1 MARIILK
8 SRYLRAGS
16 KQHSEHLIQYIA
28 KREGVQK
35 IDDTWK
41 HQPATKE
48 QRKLIGELLRD
59 FPEVKDSFEY
69 ADYLAKSNKGTAS
82 ELISRAIDDNVDLIG
97 KRENYVLYIAKRPR
111 AEQHGTHVYLP
122 MRMYRSTILKW
133 RRRSQI
139 TTAMCGRISFL
150 CVGRMRP
157 ALATTTPMLG
167 ETSCALKLKP
177 LRRT

>member
-97 KRENYVLYIAKRPR
+97 KRENYVSYVPEYSFDFRALTITLIIFVFTYELVMYLYSRSIKRLS
-111 AEQHGTHVYLP
+111 VK
-122 MRMYRSTILKW
+122 SI
-133 RRRSQI
+133 
-139 TTAMCGRISFL
+139 
-150 CVGRMRP
+150 
-157 ALATTTPMLG
+157 ML
-167 ETSCALKLKP
+167 E
-177 LRRT
+177 

>member
-1 MARIILK
+1 MK

-16 KQHSEHLIQYIA
+16 RQHSEHLIQYIA

-97 KRENYVLYIAKRPR
+97 KRENYVSYIAKRLVPSGI
-111 AEQHGTHVYLP
+111 AHTVYLP
-122 MRMYRSTILKW
+122 MRMCRSTFLKW

-150 CVGRMRP
+150 CAGRMPP
-157 ALATTTPMLG
+157 ALAMTTPMLG